1 MKKALVMLLV
11 VALLAGAFGF
21 APARAGNIVIQM
33 TIGSTKAYVNSKEVI
48 LDQPP
53 VIENGR
59 TLVPFRF
66 IGEAIGAKIDWD
78 PVKKAVSYILEDTK
92 IILIIGSTTAFVNG
106 VATRL
111 DVAPKILSGR
121 TMVPVRFISETIGA
135 KVDWDSKTRM
145 VTVTVS
151 VKEKAPVK
159 IGAAI
164 ALTGKYATSGQYY
177 KMAWDLAVDEIN
189 SEGGINGR
197 KIQLILIDD
206 QSNPTNT
213 ANAYTKLIQE
223 NGVIATF
230 GPFTTDCTV
239 PAANIVEK
247 FKVPMLSAGSA
258 TAALYQRGYKYYF
271 GVFPPTDAYIPPIM
285 ETFNSLKDEVKTI
298 AISYESTDW
307 GKELS
312 SKLKDAF
319 TNAGFKVVV
328 CEERENGGM
337 DYTPLLTK
345 IKSLAPDAYLD
356 AGHTTDEILLARQS
370 KEIKFNP
377 KIWYGGLT
385 ADYNFLKNIGA
396 KDAEGVMG
404 SIAYSSNAH
413 TQGNRQFVDAF
424 KKRYNVDDVEYH
436 AGIAYAA
443 AQVLF
448 DALKRAGNN
457 LSPEAIR
464 NAIAQTDME
473 TVIGRVKFDNTG
485 KNMYSFMPLVQI
497 QNGKYEVISPSTV
510 ATAHIEFPKPA
521 WGR

>member
-11 VALLAGAFGF
+11 VALLAGVFGF
-21 APARAGNIVIQM
+21 APVRAGNVVIQM

-78 PVKKAVSYILEDTK
+78 PVKKTVSYVLEDTN
-92 IILIIGSTTAFVNG
+92 IILTIGSTTAFVNS
-106 VATRL
+106 VATKL

-121 TMVPVRFISETIGA
+121 TMVPVRFITEAIGA

-145 VTVTVS
+145 VTVTLS
-151 VKEKAPVK
+151 VKEKEPIK

-164 ALTGKYATSGQYY
+164 ALTGKYATSGLYY
-177 KMAWDLAVDEIN
+177 KKAWDLAVDEVN
-189 SEGGINGR
+189 SKGGINGR
-197 KIQLILIDD
+197 QIELILIDD
-206 QSNPTNT
+206 QSIPTNT
-213 ANAYTKLIQE
+213 ANAYTKLIQQD
-223 NGVIATF
+223 GVIATF

-247 FKVPMLSAGSA
+247 FNVPMLSAGSA
-258 TAALYQRGYKYYF
+258 TAALYQEGYKYYF

-285 ETFNSLKDEVKTI
+285 EIFNSLKGEVKTV

-312 SKLKDAF
+312 DKLKVAF
-319 TNAGFKVVV
+319 TNAGFKVVA
-328 CEERENGGM
+328 CEERESGGM

-345 IKSLAPDAYLD
+345 IKSFAPDAYID

-370 KEIKFNP
+370 KEIQFNP

-385 ADYNFLKNIGA
+385 ADYNFLNSIGA
-396 KDAEGVMG
+396 KDAEGVIG
-404 SIAYSSNAH
+404 SIAYSANAS
-413 TQGNRQFVDAF
+413 TQGNKDFTDAF
-424 KKRYNVDDVEYH
+424 KKRYNVDNVEYH

-457 LSPEAIR
+457 LSPGAIR
-464 NAIAQTDME
+464 DAIAQTDME

-485 KNMYSFMPLVQI
+485 KDIYSFMPLVQI
-497 QNGKYEVISPSTV
+497 QKGKYEIISPSTA
-510 ATAHIEFPKPA
+510 ATAHIEFPKPK
-521 WGR
+521 WGE